1 MEPFITHGWS
11 QSSMK
16 EKESYDLS
24 KSTTSALI
32 CQNKNLLTR
41 NHFQKKLFTNLI
53 NWHKDVS
60 PFLKS
65 TIFFCLDD
73 ESCNAFVGSII
84 LWGSI
89 TVTP

>member
-41 NHFQKKLFTNLI
+41 NHFQKKLFTN
-53 NWHKDVS
+53 WHKDVS

-84 LWGSI
+84 LWESI

>member
-32 CQNKNLLTR
+32 CQNKNLLTT
-41 NHFQKKLFTNLI
+41 NHFQK
-53 NWHKDVS
+53 
-60 PFLKS
+60 
-65 TIFFCLDD
+65 
-73 ESCNAFVGSII
+73 
-84 LWGSI
+84 
-89 TVTP
+89 